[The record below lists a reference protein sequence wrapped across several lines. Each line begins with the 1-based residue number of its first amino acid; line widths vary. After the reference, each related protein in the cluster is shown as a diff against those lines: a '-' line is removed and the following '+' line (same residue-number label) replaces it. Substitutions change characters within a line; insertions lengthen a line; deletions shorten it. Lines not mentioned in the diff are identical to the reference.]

1 MRKIS
6 VNWAK
11 VIENPKAKQKIVGK
25 RLLALRDKINDL
37 EKQLNLKKKQLE
49 ALEILFSKH
58 KTMNKDDS
66 TMAESKLKEK
76 EIKIDALLDKLEFL
90 EQTIKNREKEIKVIR
105 KDLKQRNKQFKFDKK
120 FLEQA
125 ISDKKNENDELRAEL
140 QEKSN
145 QIEVEIKN
153 LKFTILNKD
162 LEIEKLETGF
172 NEKIEEIN
180 KLNNKISLLVK
191 IYTQM
196 KNERKY
202 FRIIKRIRRLMLL
215 KGFLSEKEFEQLLEK
230 IEKKTNVITA

>member
-1 MRKIS
+1 MKKIN

-11 VIENPKAKQKIVGK
+11 ISENPEAKQKIVGK
-25 RLLALRDKINDL
+25 SLLLLRDKINDL
-37 EKQLNLKKKQLE
+37 EKQLSLKKKQLE

-58 KTMNKDDS
+58 KTLNKDVS
-66 TMAESKLKEK
+66 TEAESKLKEK

-90 EQTIKNREKEIKVIR
+90 EQTITNREKEIKVIR
-105 KDLKQRNKQFKFDKK
+105 KDLKQRNKQFEFDKK
-120 FLEQA
+120 FSEQA
-125 ISDKKNENDELRAEL
+125 ISDKKKENDELRVEL

-145 QIEVEIKN
+145 QIEAEIKN
-153 LKFTILNKD
+153 LKYTILNKD

-180 KLNNKISLLVK
+180 KLKKKISLFVK

-196 KNERKY
+196 KHERKY
-202 FRIIKRIRRLMLL
+202 SRIIKRISRLMLL
-215 KGFLSEKEFEQLLEK
+215 KGFLSEKEFEQLLGK